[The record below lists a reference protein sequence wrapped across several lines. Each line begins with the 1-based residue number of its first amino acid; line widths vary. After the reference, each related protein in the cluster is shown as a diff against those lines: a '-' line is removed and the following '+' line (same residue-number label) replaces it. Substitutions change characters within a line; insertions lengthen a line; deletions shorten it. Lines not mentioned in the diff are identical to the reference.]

1 MPNGTFQLGKIEQT
15 SEGFFDKF
23 YERFFTDI
31 PGKGKLLSVYKF
43 EIDRVSED
51 DETQKSHSYYKVKVF
66 HMNDDEFRG
75 VLYPLSIRAY
85 MQYRWYNRK
94 RFRIL

>member
-43 EIDRVSED
+43 EIDRVLESKKSFIEKSFLKYNNEYSPD
-51 DETQKSHSYYKVKVF
+51 VVSNKYIELYKRLINEQK
-66 HMNDDEFRG
+66 
-75 VLYPLSIRAY
+75 
-85 MQYRWYNRK
+85 
-94 RFRIL
+94 